1 MSAPARILIVED
13 DRKLGQLLHDFLAD
27 HGFSVHWEQRGDD
40 GRQHA
45 LQAQPD
51 LIVLDLNLPGQDGMD
66 VCRALRPS
74 FSGGI
79 IMLTARQNT
88 QDQVQGL
95 TEGADDY
102 VIKPADPEVLL
113 ARIKSVLR
121 RRAAQEPAPR
131 ATTITV
137 GELQLDRSRLR
148 VEVCGQAVELT
159 PTEFHIL
166 WCLGQAAGEVVSRDT
181 LYQEGL
187 DAEWDGLD
195 RRVDAYMCKI
205 RRKLYDAGLATER
218 VKSVRGHGYQLTPP

>member
-1 MSAPARILIVED
+1 MNPPARIVIVED
-13 DRKLGQLLHDFLAD
+13 DLKLGRLLQDFLAD
-27 HGFSVHWEQRGDD
+27 HGFSVHWEQRGDE
-40 GRQHA
+40 GRQYA
-45 LQAQPD
+45 LQMQPD

-66 VCRALRPS
+66 VCRTLRPD

-88 QDQVQGL
+88 HDQVRGL

-102 VIKPADPEVLL
+102 VIKPAEPEVLL
-113 ARIKSVLR
+113 ARIRSVLR
-121 RRAAQEPAPR
+121 RRAAQESPPQAK
-131 ATTITV
+131 TITV

-148 VEVCGQAVELT
+148 VQVCGQPVELT

-181 LYQEGL
+181 LYEQGL
-187 DAEWDGLD
+187 DSEWDGLD

-218 VKSVRGHGYQLTPP
+218 VKSVRGQGYQLTPP